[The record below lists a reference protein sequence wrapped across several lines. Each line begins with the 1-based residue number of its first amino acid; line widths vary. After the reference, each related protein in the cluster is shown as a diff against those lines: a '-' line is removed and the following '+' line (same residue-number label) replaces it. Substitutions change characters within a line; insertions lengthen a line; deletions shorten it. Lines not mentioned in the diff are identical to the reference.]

1 MQQNHLGWLLD
12 MQAPGSHLSSTEAK
26 SDNQGIFIFPASSL
40 GDFSNFTNKMHMD
53 HFIKI
58 HTLLLWLWGEWNSA
72 LLKDSQVIT
81 RLFVWGPHFGKILN
95 NSLLLLLKSKRTE
108 KSQIILMQM
117 NFKILQCA
125 ERRIQTA

>member
-1 MQQNHLGWLLD
+1 
-12 MQAPGSHLSSTEAK
+12 
-26 SDNQGIFIFPASSL
+26 
-40 GDFSNFTNKMHMD
+40 MD

-117 NFKILQCA
+117 NFKILQRA